1 MTTALS
7 GPGFRPSG
15 YLYKRVVPRPDW
27 LKAPGV
33 EEILSVSGCVSPAFA
48 DYIPH
53 WKHNG
58 FWLFDVAT
66 LMRPIAEGAGV
77 DLAGHRL
84 FYLETLAEEF
94 DDTDRIWQPVEAE
107 PSMPVNVAVPKA
119 ATLRGFDVV
128 SFSAGNA
135 PECSPLSC
143 NGLAADIP
151 TNRHCLMDGV
161 AAARAALDAGRF
173 MAAEPGPYRIMA
185 VYEVS

>member
-7 GPGFRPSG
+7 GSDFVPAG
-15 YLYKRVVPRPDW
+15 YLFKRVVARPDW

-33 EEILSVSGCVSPAFA
+33 ADILSVSGCVSPAFA

-58 FWLFDVAT
+58 FWLFDVAA
-66 LMRPIAEGAGV
+66 LMRPIAEGAGI
-77 DLAGHRL
+77 DLSGHRL
-84 FYLETLAEEF
+84 FYYETLREEF
-94 DDTDRIWQPVEAE
+94 DDVDGVWLPVEPE
-107 PSMPVNVAVPKA
+107 PSIPVSVAMPAKA
-119 ATLRGFDVV
+119 ELRGFDVV

-151 TNRHCLMDGV
+151 TNRHCLLESV
-161 AAARAALDAGRF
+161 EAARAALDTGRF
-173 MAAEPGPYRIMA
+173 TAAEPGPYRVMA
-185 VYEVS
+185 VYEVA

>member
-15 YLYKRVVPRPDW
+15 YLYKQVVARPDW
-27 LKAPGV
+27 LKAPAV
-33 EEILSVSGCVSPAFA
+33 AEILSVSGCMSPVFA

-58 FWLFDVAT
+58 FWLFDVAA
-66 LMRPIAEGAGV
+66 LMRPIAEGAGI

-94 DDTDRIWQPVEAE
+94 DDTDGVWRPAE
-107 PSMPVNVAVPKA
+107 PDPSLPVNVAVSGA
-119 ATLRGFDVV
+119 AVLRGFDVV

-151 TNRHCLMDGV
+151 VNRYCLLESV
-161 AAARAALDAGRF
+161 AEARAALDAGRF
-173 MAAEPGPYRIMA
+173 TAAEPGPYRIMA
-185 VYEVS
+185 VYEVG